1 MKILHISYIETN
13 AGWGA
18 EYFVDE
24 TLEKIKEVELV
35 KLDFKKHPYEIA
47 DMIMQCEDFDIVF
60 LQRGDWFPLEV
71 LKAINRPKVFWASE
85 LISRNVDQNRLLFSK
100 QFEHIFVHSNLCN
113 QFMKKRIVRKKM
125 DCTTSVLLN
134 GFDSKLHRKL
144 DLEKDIDVLFVGGI
158 TDRRKKELNKLRSKV
173 DITICEN
180 VFGKEFVNLINRAKI
195 VINIHAAKHLDTETR
210 VFEVLG
216 CGTFLLSERLSDENP
231 FAAGVH
237 YVEAELSFFPEA
249 IEYYLC
255 NEEERESIALAGHM
269 EALTKHSWEQR
280 TIRDIYPKLERIS
293 DKTRCDSAYDRDKLQ
308 RFQNTCDR
316 KSYQLLRKCY
326 LRLMWYVQRVF
337 DIVNRK

>member
-18 EYFVDE
+18 ECFVDE
-24 TLEKIKEVELV
+24 TLEKIEEVELM

-47 DMIMQCEDFDIVF
+47 NMIMQYEDFDIVF
-60 LQRGDWFPLEV
+60 LQRGDWFPLQV

-85 LISRNVDQNRLLFSK
+85 LISRNVDQNRLLFSN
-100 QFEHIFVHSNLCN
+100 QFDHIFVHSNLCN
-113 QFMKKRIVRKKM
+113 QFMKKNLKKM
-125 DCTTSVLLN
+125 NCTTSVLLN

-158 TDRRKKELNKLRSKV
+158 TDRRKKELNKLKLKV

-195 VINIHAAKHLDTETR
+195 VVNIHSAKHLDTETR

-231 FAAGVH
+231 FTPGVH
-237 YVEAELSFFPEA
+237 YMEAELSTFPEM
-249 IEYYLC
+249 IRYYLS
-255 NEEERESIALAGHM
+255 NEEERENIALAGHM
-269 EALTKHSWEQR
+269 EALNKHSWEKR
-280 TIRDIYPKLERIS
+280 TIRDIYPELKRIS
-293 DKTRCDSAYDRDKLQ
+293 DETRCDSAYDRDKLQ
-308 RFQNTCDR
+308 RFQNICN
-316 KSYQLLRKCY
+316 KKAYQLLNKCY
-326 LRLMWYVQRVF
+326 LRLMWYVQRLF